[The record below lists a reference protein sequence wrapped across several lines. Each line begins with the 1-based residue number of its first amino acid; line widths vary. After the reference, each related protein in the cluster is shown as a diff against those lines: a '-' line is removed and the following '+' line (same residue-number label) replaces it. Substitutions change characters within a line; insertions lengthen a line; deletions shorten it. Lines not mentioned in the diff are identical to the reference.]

1 MDGIEIEHT
10 QERFDYESQDVLPRS
25 PLLPNPAGGETQ
37 PESDVDGHN
46 SLREKPLPD
55 KWWSIFKVPAHVREI
70 DERAYTPRIVSIGPF
85 HYKQPG
91 LEAMEAQKQ
100 RFLRRMLE
108 RISHQNKTQRNLE
121 DVMEEL
127 EVRTRACYSEE
138 SEDIRSDDFVRM
150 MVVDGC
156 FIVELLRL
164 SDMYYENVLA
174 DDPIFATRAMPIS
187 LGRDLLLLENQLPLF
202 VLQKLFQLTSSG
214 GEATPL
220 ATKKELNMLAL
231 KFFEPLRLGK
241 DVIQIENFDLE
252 SEYSHL
258 FALFQSSFAPA
269 NPHPSSHTQK
279 EKSTK
284 YRTIAGEGWVRGA
297 KSLRIAGVWFKTKSG
312 NVLDIQLKNRILEIP
327 TVFIDE
333 GTGPVR
339 ILVVYEQYNRCAPS
353 YFSSFAVLLNNIVNK
368 PDDVAILKQSGI
380 IWVQWDTDE
389 ELMNFIKSLTKELM
403 LIDMVDFQF
412 GKLIRGLRKHCQSYP
427 AKLRLL
433 LVAMLPYQN
442 RQRLEVFCAILE
454 GLESELLDLLGIL
467 KFLDSSYFVGS
478 VFVPWAWVEE
488 LQSYTMGTKL
498 ANHGL

>member
-1 MDGIEIEHT
+1 MDGIEIEHID
-10 QERFDYESQDVLPRS
+10 ERFDYERQDVPPRS
-25 PLLPNPAGGETQ
+25 PLLPNSAGSETE

-55 KWWSIFKVPAHVREI
+55 KRWSIFKVPAHVREI

-85 HYKQPG
+85 HCKQPG

-127 EVRTRACYSEE
+127 EVRTRECYSEE
-138 SEDIRSDDFVRM
+138 FEDIRSNDFVRM

-164 SDMYYENVLA
+164 SDMYYKNELA
-174 DDPIFATRAMPIS
+174 DDPIFATRAMPIN

-202 VLQKLFQLTSSG
+202 VIQKLFQLTSSG
-214 GEATPL
+214 GEATPQ
-220 ATKKELNMLAL
+220 ATKKELNKLAL
-231 KFFEPLRLGK
+231 QFLEPLRLGK

-258 FALFQSSFAPA
+258 LALFQSSFAPA
-269 NPHPSSHTQK
+269 KPHPSSHTQK
-279 EKSTK
+279 AKSTK

-297 KSLRIAGVWFKTKSG
+297 KSLRNAGVRFKTKSKSG
-312 NVLDIQLKNRILEIP
+312 NVLDIELKNRKLEIP

-333 GTGPVR
+333 GTGPVLR
-339 ILVVYEQYNRCAPS
+339 NLIVYEQYNRCAPS
-353 YFSSFAVLLNNIVNK
+353 YFSSLALLLNNIVDK
-368 PDDVAILKQSGI
+368 LDDVTILKQSGI
-380 IWVQWDTDE
+380 IWVQWDTDK
-389 ELMNFIKSLTKELM
+389 ELVNFIKSLTKELM

-412 GKLIRGLRKHCQSYP
+412 GELICGLRKHCQSFS
-427 AKLRLL
+427 AILRLSFISTVPNQTTIMNL
-433 LVAMLPYQN
+433 LLSYISIFQTVLYKSLPDQ
-442 RQRLEVFCAILE
+442 VTSPTPA
-454 GLESELLDLLGIL
+454 
-467 KFLDSSYFVGS
+467 
-478 VFVPWAWVEE
+478 P
-488 LQSYTMGTKL
+488 TP
-498 ANHGL
+498 